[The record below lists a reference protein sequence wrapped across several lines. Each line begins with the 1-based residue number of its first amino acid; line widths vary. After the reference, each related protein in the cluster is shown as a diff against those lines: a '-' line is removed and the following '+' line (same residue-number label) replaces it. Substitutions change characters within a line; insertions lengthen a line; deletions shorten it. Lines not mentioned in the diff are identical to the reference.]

1 MIIRANNVRL
11 SYFHG
16 FEARDY
22 KNNGKFKFS
31 TNFFV
36 EKASPLHKL
45 IEKTMLASVEE
56 KFPGKG
62 AAKLKTF
69 KASKNT
75 ICYREGDDDD
85 ADAAGKMVL
94 SAGRLKS
101 KGRPKIVDRNN
112 SPLTEED
119 GKPYSGCWGNVVVD
133 IWTQTGETPGV
144 RAELL
149 AIQFVKEGE
158 AFAGG
163 VNLDTIDFDD
173 LGMDDEETNTDEG
186 ADDLA

>member
-31 TNFFV
+31 TNCFV
-36 EKASPLHKL
+36 EKGSALHKT
-45 IEKTMLASVEE
+45 IEKAMLDACEG

-62 AAKLKTF
+62 AAKLKSF
-69 KASKNT
+69 KGSKNT
-75 ICYREGDDDD
+75 ICYREGDDED

-112 SPLTEED
+112 SPLAEED
-119 GKPYSGCWGNVVVD
+119 GRPYSGCYANVVVD

-144 RAELL
+144 RAELI
-149 AIQFVKEGE
+149 AIQYVGEGE
-158 AFAGG
+158 AFSGG
-163 VNLDTIDFDD
+163 VNPDSIDFDD
-173 LGMDDEETNTDEG
+173 LGVDEETNADEG